1 MFFKGTSINI
11 DSEAEKEKVI
21 LRSLNPGETFLIG
34 THEFIILKQG
44 YDFTKVISKNLMA
57 RDVQF
62 DENTETAAIE
72 KVLVSEVL
80 QKCKSTLS
88 ERDYYIFCLFLQGIT
103 YREIAKRVGV
113 SRAMAGKVITKTL
126 NMIKHL

>member
-1 MFFKGTSINI
+1 MQRQGEIPKDRLLYYDQVLKT
-11 DSEAEKEKVI
+11 DESE
-21 LRSLNPGETFLIG
+21 SLLD
-34 THEFIILKQG
+34 FIP
-44 YDFTKVISKNLMA
+44 S
-57 RDVQF
+57 
-62 DENTETAAIE
+62 DENTEAAAIE

-88 ERDYYIFCLFLQGIT
+88 ERDYYIFRLFLQGIT